1 MQTPDINKLYAQL
14 QHMQKEVMRLQD
26 ELKKITVEGTA
37 GGGAVVV
44 RCNGAMEFQ
53 SIKLS
58 PEAIDPND
66 PGMLQDLI
74 VIAINDAIVQCQ
86 DLAQNNLKL
95 PPGMGGG
102 F

>member
-1 MQTPDINKLYAQL
+1 M
-14 QHMQKEVMRLQD
+14 
-26 ELKKITVEGTA
+26 
-37 GGGAVVV
+37 
-44 RCNGAMEFQ
+44 
-53 SIKLS
+53 KLS
-58 PEAIDPND
+58 PEAIDPSD